1 MLNHILRTYY
11 LEVKRGSQIKDW
23 ETEKV
28 ILIFLYAE
36 PHNLEQV
43 ISRLWTTDFPSANK
57 DFLVIRGKTESHFR
71 MLLGCRVFC

>member
-1 MLNHILRTYY
+1 MSPELSRPIPLPGQRLNSPPGNTHYVLNHVLRTYY

-36 PHNLEQV
+36 PHNFE
-43 ISRLWTTDFPSANK
+43 
-57 DFLVIRGKTESHFR
+57 
-71 MLLGCRVFC
+71 

>member
-1 MLNHILRTYY
+1 MLNHVLRTYY

-36 PHNLEQV
+36 PHNLE
-43 ISRLWTTDFPSANK
+43 
-57 DFLVIRGKTESHFR
+57 
-71 MLLGCRVFC
+71 